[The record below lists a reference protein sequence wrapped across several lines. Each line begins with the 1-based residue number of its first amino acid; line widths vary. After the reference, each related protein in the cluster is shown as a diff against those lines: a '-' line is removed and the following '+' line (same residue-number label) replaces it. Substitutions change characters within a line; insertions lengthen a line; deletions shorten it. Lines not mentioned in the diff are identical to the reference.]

1 MRRSLIT
8 LLCIGVVFVGGSSA
22 SADPGGPFRR
32 TTPRGFLDRDGGG
45 LAIGIPEGR
54 AWGIESA
61 LQPLPSADRLTV
73 ELTVD
78 DPDVAEAFVRVAY
91 YAVAERRSRQLV
103 TVDSPFVRLGPE
115 RRVTIDLEPP
125 AGAVAYRVRVLG
137 RLVAG
142 AQVSRANA
150 IRARWIGG
158 AAEQG
163 SRRASLTRLL
173 IDVP

>member
-1 MRRSLIT
+1 MRRSLIS
-8 LLCIGVVFVGGSSA
+8 LLCLGVVLVGGAWA

-32 TTPRGFLDRDGGG
+32 TTPRGFLDREAGG

-61 LQPLPSADRLTV
+61 LVPLPSAERLTV

-91 YAVAERRSRQLV
+91 YAVADRRSRQLV

-158 AAEQG
+158 AGEQG

-173 IDVP
+173 TDVP